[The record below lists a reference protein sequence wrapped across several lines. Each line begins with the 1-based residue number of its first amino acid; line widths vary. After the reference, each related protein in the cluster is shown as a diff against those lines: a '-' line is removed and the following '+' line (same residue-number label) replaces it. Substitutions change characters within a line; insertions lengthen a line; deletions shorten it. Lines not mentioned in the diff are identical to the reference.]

1 MRCWPPDRLTASARF
16 FGLLLAGAWLCPAA
30 AQVRLTEVVAAN
42 DDSLLDED
50 GEAPDWVE
58 VHNAGAEAVSLEGW
72 GLSDR
77 PAQPFKWAFPAR
89 PLPAGAR
96 LVVFASGKDRAPAT
110 GRLHTNF
117 ALAAG
122 GEEVVL
128 TAPDRT
134 HADTVPP
141 VSAPA
146 GMSLARVEGGDG
158 AWRFFARPTPGLPNA
173 GASFGSLLR
182 TPPSFSTPGGFY
194 DDPVALT
201 IAAEPGTVVRHTLD
215 GSEPTEASPVFP
227 ASLALVSRAGQA
239 NVLSMI
245 PGTSAANQH
254 TDGWKPPLGEVRQA
268 TVVRARAFKPDARP
282 SPVATH
288 TYFIGVAA
296 RHADGLPVVSLATDP
311 AGLFDHT
318 RGIYMLGKVFADYVA
333 SHPAEPLTGHTP
345 ANYTQRGA
353 DWNRD
358 ASVEFFEPGGG
369 RAFAQAARLDIKGQ
383 STRSFRQKSFGLDAR
398 DDEGGRGRFAH
409 ALFPGLARLGDGGPL
424 ERFRTL
430 RLRNMG
436 NDWAY
441 AAMRDGFCH
450 RLAQGLGLARMAW
463 RPVSVYLDGEYWGV
477 LEMREDLDADYFEA
491 HYGVPRGEVVIV
503 NAPGS
508 VLEGRAG
515 DEASFVALRTYAETH
530 DLAVASHYAH
540 VAARMDVDNFLLY
553 QLMEI
558 WCGNADWP
566 HNNTRAWRRRLA
578 EPLADPAGVPPGHDG
593 RWRWMLFDL
602 DLAVAHPWA
611 GGAGEN
617 TLAFALSPTG
627 RPPTNAPWGTALLRA
642 LMGNPDV
649 KRRFASLAAD
659 LLNSHFKESRT
670 TALVDAMRATL
681 QPAMPE
687 HIRRWQSNG
696 NSAATWS
703 GTHVQSIR
711 NFVSQ
716 RTINVRQHFTTQLSL
731 GGYATLTAD
740 VAPGGGGTVRV
751 NRRLSIEDA
760 LPGAAAPV
768 YPWRGTY
775 FRSVPVRLEAQPAPG
790 FLFAGWSTP
799 AGVTPGREIELTL
812 GGATTVTARFVP
824 APADAPLDLRVAEIL
839 PDGPPRLVFQGL
851 AGAAYTLERSE
862 NLLNWVEE
870 TAFFADGEGRWGFT
884 PSAAPARAGS
894 YYRVAVP

>member
-1 MRCWPPDRLTASARF
+1 MWRWTPDRLTAWARRC
-16 FGLLLAGAWLCPAA
+16 GLLLAAVGLCPAA

-42 DDSLLDED
+42 DGGLVDED
-50 GEAPDWVE
+50 GEASDWVE
-58 VHNAGAEAVSLEGW
+58 LHNAGAVSVAMAGW

-77 PAQPFKWAFPAR
+77 AAQPFKWVLPAR
-89 PLPAGAR
+89 SLPAGAR

-117 ALAAG
+117 SLAAD
-122 GEEVVL
+122 GEELVL
-128 TAPDRT
+128 TAPDGAR
-134 HADTVPP
+134 ADTAPPAAVPEGL
-141 VSAPA
+141 SLGRA
-146 GMSLARVEGGDG
+146 GSGEET
-158 AWRFFARPTPGLPNA
+158 WRFLAQPSPGLPNT
-173 GASFGSLLR
+173 GLSFAELLR
-182 TPPSFSTPGGFY
+182 RGPVMDTPGGFY
-194 DDPVALT
+194 DDAVELT
-201 IAAEPGTVVRHTLD
+201 LTPEPGTVVRHTLD
-215 GSEPTEASPVFP
+215 GSEPTETSPVFP
-227 ASLALVSRAGQA
+227 ASLSLTSRAGQP

-245 PGTSAANQH
+245 SGTSTTNQH
-254 TDGWKPPLGEVRQA
+254 TDGWKPPVGEVRKA
-268 TVVRARAFKPDARP
+268 TVVRTRAFKADARP
-282 SPVATH
+282 SPVVTH
-288 TYFIGVAA
+288 TYFIGPAA

-311 AGLFDHT
+311 AGLFDYT

-333 SHPAEPLTGHTP
+333 AHPGEPLTGHTP

-353 DWNRD
+353 PWNRD
-358 ASVEFFEPGGG
+358 ASLEFFESDGS
-369 RAFAQAARLDIKGQ
+369 RALAQAVRLDIKGQ

-398 DDEGGRGRFAH
+398 DDEGGRGRFGH

-424 ERFRTL
+424 ARFRTL

-450 RLAQGLGLARMAW
+450 RLAEGLGLARMAW

-477 LEMREDLDADYFEA
+477 LEMREELDADYFEA
-491 HYGVPRGEVVIV
+491 HYGVPRGEVAIV

-508 VLEGRAG
+508 VVEGQPG
-515 DEASFVALRTYAETH
+515 DETPFIALRTYAETH
-530 DLAVASHYAH
+530 DLAVAAHYNH

-553 QLMEI
+553 QLMEV

-578 EPLADPAGVPPGHDG
+578 QPLADPAGVPPGHDG

-602 DLAVAHPWA
+602 DLGVAHPWA

-617 TLAFALSPTG
+617 TLAFALSATG

-642 LMGNPDV
+642 LIRNPDV
-649 KRRFASLAAD
+649 KRRFATLAAD
-659 LLNSHFKESRT
+659 LLNAHFKESRT

-681 QPAMPE
+681 QPAMAE

-696 NSAATWS
+696 NSVATWS
-703 GTHVQSIR
+703 GTHVQSVR
-711 NFVSQ
+711 TFAAQ

-740 VAPGGGGTVRV
+740 VAPAGGGTVRV
-751 NRRLSIEDA
+751 NRRLSIDAA
-760 LPGAAAPV
+760 LPGVATPV

-775 FRSVPVRLEAQPAPG
+775 FRSVPVGLDALPAPG
-790 FLFAGWSTP
+790 FLFAGWTTP
-799 AGVTPGREIELTL
+799 AGVTPAREIELTL
-812 GGATTVTARFVP
+812 AGATTATARFVP
-824 APADAPLDLRVAEIL
+824 APADAPFALRVAGAQ
-839 PDGPPRLVFQGL
+839 PDGRVRLDFHGV

-862 NLLNWVEE
+862 DLQHWVEE
-870 TAFFADGEGRWGFT
+870 TAFFADGGGQWAFT
-884 PSAAPARAGS
+884 PPAAAGGAGA